1 MLYQLPEV
9 VHLKLFFRDYIGILI
24 HQTDLTF
31 TNYVKKKLAPF
42 NLAPEQNLIMM
53 LLWEQDGLNQNEIA
67 ELLNKD
73 KTNIARM
80 VFNLEQKGF
89 IRRICSEQ
97 DRRSLHV
104 YLTDEGKKLGNHV
117 IPIAEEF
124 HEIACKGIS
133 NEELQEVRRIL
144 LKMCANVQ

>member
-1 MLYQLPEV
+1 M
-9 VHLKLFFRDYIGILI
+9 KLFLRDYIGILI
-24 HQTDLTF
+24 HQTDLAF
-31 TNYVKKKLAPF
+31 TNYVKKELAPF

-67 ELLNKD
+67 EQLNKD

-97 DRRSLHV
+97 DRRSLKV
-104 YLTDEGKKLGNHV
+104 YLTDEGKELGNHV

-124 HEIACKGIS
+124 HEIVCKGIS